1 MPNGVT
7 DPYAIG
13 DSSSISFV
21 VSNGIQPNY
30 TQDFESSTFPPDLRW
45 NIVNSNADCFKWS
58 PASGVSSTG
67 VFTNNIAQM
76 PCYGNASTSNEDF
89 FTPVFLLPC
98 NATAASLVF
107 DVAYRR
113 RSTTSNDQLIV
124 QISTDCGATWT
135 NVYSKSGNVGPN
147 FLYQSATTTGA
158 TEYFPAAAG
167 DWRTETINLMPYV
180 STTSDNI
187 RFRFRGVSANGNNI
201 FIDNVRFLA
210 TTPGEATLSVSGLEV
225 LDDGF
230 YTFAN
235 TQLGSTTTAIF
246 TMTNTGSTS
255 LTVNNP
261 ITVTGTEFALGTGFG
276 STTLAAGAS
285 TTFTVTFSPNSAGSF
300 TGNVS
305 FTTNDCDEGTYNFV
319 LNGTGATSPPVAD
332 FSLPT
337 TTICQGS
344 TVTFTNLSTNA
355 STYSWTFAGGTPG
368 TSTATSPSVQYNTA
382 GTYTVTLV
390 ATNTYGSDTETKTGY
405 VNVVASTAA
414 TLPLTEGFVTATFPP
429 TNWTISNNN
438 NSATTWVR
446 SGTIGAAP
454 TAGNSMMFDNFS
466 FNDADDD
473 EVRVRPISLSGLTA
487 STLTFDVAYAPYNAT
502 TFDGLEVLV
511 STNCG
516 GTWTSVYSKSNTTL
530 ATAPATTAIFTPTAA
545 QWRTET
551 VSLTPYV
558 GQGNVIV
565 AFRNLSGYGNRLFVD
580 NVNITGSV
588 TATANF
594 TMNPNPVCQGQTVT
608 FTNTSVGATSW
619 SWNFGAGATPAAA
632 TGSGPHTVTYSSAG
646 SKTVTLQID
655 GTGPTSSQVLT
666 VNALPA
672 TPTITAGGPTTFCAG
687 GSVTLTASAGS
698 SYLWSTGA
706 TTQSINV
713 TTAGTYTVQVTNAS
727 GCQSAAS
734 AGTTVTV
741 NALPATPTITAG
753 GPTTF
758 CSGGS
763 VTLTASAGSSY
774 LWSTGATTASIN
786 VTTAGTYTVQV
797 TNASG
802 CQSAASAGTTVTVN
816 ALPSVPVI
824 TASGPTTFCSGG
836 SVTLTAPASTSYLWS
851 NGATTQSIIVT
862 TSGSFTV
869 TVSNASG
876 CTRTSAATS
885 VTVNPAPATPTITAG
900 GPTTFCSGG
909 SVTLT
914 ASADNSYLWSNGATT
929 SSINVTS
936 SGTYSVQV
944 TNAAGCQSAA
954 SVGTTV
960 TVNAVPAAPTI
971 TAGGPTTFC
980 AGDSVTLSSSAG
992 DSYLWSDGSTTQ
1004 SISANTAGIY
1014 TVIVTN
1020 SSGCSSPASSS
1031 TSVTVN
1037 PLPATPT
1044 ISAGGPTTF
1053 CVGGSVTLT
1062 SSAAGSYL
1070 WSDGSI
1076 TQSIT
1081 VLTTGTYTVIV
1092 SDGIC
1097 SSLASSAVDVT
1108 VVSNPSTP
1116 VITASGPLTFC
1127 SGDSVVLSSSATS
1140 GNSWSSGETT
1150 QDITVS
1156 SSGIYTVSVG
1166 VSGCSTSSAPINV
1179 VVNTNPIVTFG
1190 AINDMCVYNNA
1201 LVLNQGSPS
1210 GGTYSGTGVTAGQF
1224 DPATAGTGTFT
1235 LTYDYT
1241 DANGCSGSAESQVL
1255 VDECASLEESD
1266 LGYIVYPNPAND
1278 LVIVDNVASDATIEM
1293 YDSFGKLVNI
1303 TVEMLSEKAHFSV
1316 DHLAVGVYQLRITT
1330 GGTVSTISLSVSH

>member
-230 YTFAN
+230 YTSAN

-255 LTVNNP
+255 LIVNNP

-414 TLPLTEGFVTATFPP
+414 TLPLTEGFVTATFPL

-646 SKTVTLQID
+646 SKTVTLQIN

-734 AGTTVTV
+734 
-741 NALPATPTITAG
+741 
-753 GPTTF
+753 
-758 CSGGS
+758 
-763 VTLTASAGSSY
+763 
-774 LWSTGATTASIN
+774 
-786 VTTAGTYTVQV
+786 
-797 TNASG
+797 
-802 CQSAASAGTTVTVN
+802 
-816 ALPSVPVI
+816 
-824 TASGPTTFCSGG
+824 
-836 SVTLTAPASTSYLWS
+836 
-851 NGATTQSIIVT
+851 
-862 TSGSFTV
+862 
-869 TVSNASG
+869 
-876 CTRTSAATS
+876 
-885 VTVNPAPATPTITAG
+885 
-900 GPTTFCSGG
+900 
-909 SVTLT
+909 
-914 ASADNSYLWSNGATT
+914 
-929 SSINVTS
+929 
-936 SGTYSVQV
+936 
-944 TNAAGCQSAA
+944 
-954 SVGTTV
+954 VGTTV

-980 AGDSVTLSSSAG
+980 VGDSVTLSSSAG

-1190 AINDMCVYNNA
+1190 AINDMCVYNNS

-1303 TVEMLSEKAHFSV
+1303 TVEMSSEKAHFSV
-1316 DHLAVGVYQLRITT
+1316 NHLAVGVYQLRITT

>member
-1 MPNGVT
+1 LPNGVT

-230 YTFAN
+230 YTSAN

-255 LTVNNP
+255 LIVNNP

-414 TLPLTEGFVTATFPP
+414 TLPLTEGFVTATFPL

-646 SKTVTLQID
+646 SKTVTLQIN

-734 AGTTVTV
+734 
-741 NALPATPTITAG
+741 
-753 GPTTF
+753 
-758 CSGGS
+758 
-763 VTLTASAGSSY
+763 
-774 LWSTGATTASIN
+774 
-786 VTTAGTYTVQV
+786 
-797 TNASG
+797 
-802 CQSAASAGTTVTVN
+802 
-816 ALPSVPVI
+816 
-824 TASGPTTFCSGG
+824 
-836 SVTLTAPASTSYLWS
+836 
-851 NGATTQSIIVT
+851 
-862 TSGSFTV
+862 
-869 TVSNASG
+869 
-876 CTRTSAATS
+876 
-885 VTVNPAPATPTITAG
+885 
-900 GPTTFCSGG
+900 
-909 SVTLT
+909 
-914 ASADNSYLWSNGATT
+914 
-929 SSINVTS
+929 
-936 SGTYSVQV
+936 
-944 TNAAGCQSAA
+944 
-954 SVGTTV
+954 VGTTV

-980 AGDSVTLSSSAG
+980 VGDSVTLSSSAG

-1190 AINDMCVYNNA
+1190 AINDMCVYNNS

-1303 TVEMLSEKAHFSV
+1303 TVEMSSEKAHFSV
-1316 DHLAVGVYQLRITT
+1316 NHLAVGVYQLRITT